1 MKLNL
6 SGRLTSEGDK
16 SAVSSSDVTDIPMLR
31 HQRLLP
37 GKTLWQERLGI
48 TFTANVNLYPVIKT
62 SLYLSFSVHSVVVPC

>member
-6 SGRLTSEGDK
+6 SGRLTSDEDK
-16 SAVSSSDVTDIPMLR
+16 SAMSSSDVTDIPMLR
-31 HQRLLP
+31 HQKTFA

-48 TFTANVNLYPVIKT
+48 TFTANVNLYHVIKV